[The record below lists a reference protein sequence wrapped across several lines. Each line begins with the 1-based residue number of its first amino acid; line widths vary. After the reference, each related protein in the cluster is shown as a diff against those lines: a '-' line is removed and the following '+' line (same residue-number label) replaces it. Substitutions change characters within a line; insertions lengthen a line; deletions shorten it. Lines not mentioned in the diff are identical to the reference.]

1 MSFSTSNQSLS
12 QQLYTSS
19 GMNASVMTTQQ
30 HISFIP
36 VPLTH
41 NVEVIPSS
49 GFPPSSTNFSNSPN
63 SANQERPKPQIMI
76 LEKLKQLRDVGRY
89 CDLFIDVKGMRFIAH
104 KSLVAAWSPYFD
116 EALTSTDYVD
126 KDLLIVHYDS
136 YEVFADFLEFLYTG
150 TIAPRETNFL
160 QLLHLAVSFKID
172 LLKSYCEE
180 FLRCNLHLG
189 NFVSTYF
196 LSRKYSLDELEE
208 FLVGFLQSNLS
219 DAVKQSEFLQ
229 MKAGKIHALLSK
241 GCMLKLKPEM
251 KLFLVISWVGFEV
264 QPREKFL
271 VLLLKHIDW
280 SSVASDFLLE
290 ISRTE
295 NFFTTHESSLYLLL
309 QTLFSSGI
317 SLGPYTETFSSLR
330 HTYSHLLTEVVTS
343 GLILP
348 EVDDFIAVTAVG
360 TTTRHIKLN
369 TGTNTDNMPYMY
381 IQSHT
386 AKPVSESDKSF
397 QPEENEENFNESAAN
412 ENEVTGSQ
420 SMEPVEQET
429 SSTILTPELEKTP
442 SKSIRG
448 KVKKKIKI
456 MSKDT
461 LIVSRSYTQP
471 EYQPRSSPQPSGE
484 SQDQSENNTE
494 DSTQNIVEE
503 DLEKDEENNEEFNE
517 FEEEENAE
525 EDEDYIHEMEE
536 EGEEEDGSDTEKNEV
551 KKGSKKKKNTPI
563 YNMVKLECP
572 HCSYSTKIEGRLR
585 KHLKWNH
592 ENDILL
598 KCTVCNAF
606 ETKSNRT
613 YSDHMKK
620 HFDGPPFHCE
630 VYGCDYSTE
639 KFPTLLIHR
648 MKHFEERPYACG
660 ICNARFRTRNN
671 LYAHKKTHTGK
682 RPFQCPHCP
691 KSFAVKNTLDQH
703 LVIHDDLRPYLCDFC
718 GFATK
723 YQSHLTAHKR
733 THTGEVFKCEHP
745 KCNYTTPKRSQLKCH
760 MRTHLGIR
768 SYVCVECGKS
778 FIEKSH
784 LKRHEKIHL
793 SDKPFKCNLCDYS
806 TNRKDKLKY
815 HLNKSHDPNG
825 EKKTKGRP
833 SKPRIRKPVKQI
845 PPPIILTEGGKIQI
859 PPHNL
864 IMTQSKL
871 GIDQAVYVKNFDHSG
886 YTIQGITDNP
896 GAHALTLEEIR
907 QAQFGHGSLEGVTIQ
922 VPITMEHLVMAHD
935 EINKTST
942 SRPLP
947 ATSPV
952 TPVTLIPEDHQTYI
966 QNVMT
971 QVPMTSAGQQT
982 TTQSQ
987 DYSQLGP
994 FIQALF

>member
-1 MSFSTSNQSLS
+1 MHDVISCSFDKAGDHFNSFKCDTLTVVLLSKMSFSTSNQSLS
-12 QQLYTSS
+12 QQVYTSS

-41 NVEVIPSS
+41 SVEVIPPS
-49 GFPPSSTNFSNSPN
+49 GFPPSSTSFNLSSNSPN

-116 EALTSTDYVD
+116 EALTSTDYVE

-317 SLGPYTETFSSLR
+317 SLGPYSETFTSLR

-369 TGTNTDNMPYMY
+369 TGTNTDNMPYMF

-386 AKPVSESDKSF
+386 AKPISESDNSF
-397 QPEENEENFNESAAN
+397 QPGENEENYNESATN

-420 SMEPVEQET
+420 SGEPVELEA
-429 SSTILTPELEKTP
+429 SSKIVTPETEKTP
-442 SKSIRG
+442 NKSIRG

-461 LIVSRSYTQP
+461 LVVSRSYTQP
-471 EYQPRSSPQPSGE
+471 EYQLRSSPQPSGE
-484 SQDQSENNTE
+484 SQGHSENNAE
-494 DSTQNIVEE
+494 DSTQNNVEE
-503 DLEKDEENNEEFNE
+503 EKDEEFNE
-517 FEEEENAE
+517 YEEDENAE
-525 EDEDYIHEMEE
+525 EDEDYIHDMEE
-536 EGEEEDGSDTEKNEV
+536 DEEGTDTEKNDG
-551 KKGSKKKKNTPI
+551 KKGSKKKKMTPV

-572 HCSYSTKIEGRLR
+572 HCTYSTKIEGRLR

-598 KCTVCNAF
+598 RCTVCNAF
-606 ETKSNRT
+606 ETKSNRV

-620 HFDGPPFHCE
+620 HFEGPPFNCE

-639 KFPTLLIHR
+639 KFQTLLIHR
-648 MKHFEERPYACG
+648 MKHFEERPYACE

-745 KCNYTTPKRSQLKCH
+745 KCNYTTPKRSH
-760 MRTHLGIR
+760 
-768 SYVCVECGKS
+768 
-778 FIEKSH
+778 
-784 LKRHEKIHL
+784 
-793 SDKPFKCNLCDYS
+793 

-815 HLNKSHDPNG
+815 HLNKSHEPNG

-833 SKPRIRKPVKQI
+833 SKPRIRKPLQQV
-845 PPPIILTEGGKIQI
+845 PPPIILTQGGKIQL
-859 PPHNL
+859 PPTNV

-871 GIDQAVYVKNFDHSG
+871 DMDQAVYVKNFDHSG
-886 YTIQGITDNP
+886 YTIQGITPDT

-907 QAQFGHGSLEGVTIQ
+907 RAQFGHSSLEGVTIQ
-922 VPITMEHLVMAHD
+922 VPITMEHLVMASD

-947 ATSPV
+947 TTSPV

-971 QVPMTSAGQQT
+971 QVPMTSAGQQN